1 MPMRD
6 QRKRWPWWHSGLG
19 AALAVIAGHAIA
31 GETAPDAARLTHLV
45 RQECGSCHGM
55 ALTGGLGAPL
65 TPHSLARWDRDQVA
79 AIILN
84 GIPGSPMPPWRT
96 LLSEAEA
103 RWIADVLKRGA
114 LP

>member
-1 MPMRD
+1 MPMRGL
-6 QRKRWPWWHSGLG
+6 RKRWPWWRNGLW
-19 AALAVIAGHAIA
+19 AALVVVSGPAIA
-31 GETAPDAARLTHLV
+31 GEAAPEAARLSHLV
-45 RQECGSCHGM
+45 RQECGSCHGL
-55 ALTGGLGAPL
+55 ALTGGLGTPL
-65 TPHSLARWDRDQVA
+65 TPEALARWDQDQVA

-96 LLSEAEA
+96 LLSEADA